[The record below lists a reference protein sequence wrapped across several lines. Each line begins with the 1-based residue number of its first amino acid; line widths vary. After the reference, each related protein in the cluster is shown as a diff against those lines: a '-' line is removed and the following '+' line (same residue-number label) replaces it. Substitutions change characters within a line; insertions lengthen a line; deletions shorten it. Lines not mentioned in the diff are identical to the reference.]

1 MPGLHA
7 WGRTGSHNTMI
18 LAQEYGIT
26 HKLLF
31 GTDYPFTRSEES
43 INGMRQVNHI
53 IGDSSLP
60 RVSDEV
66 AEAILARDA
75 LSLLGIEP

>member
-1 MPGLHA
+1 
-7 WGRTGSHNTMI
+7 MI

-31 GTDYPFTRSEES
+31 GTDYPSTRSEES